1 MQADICQLTGLSGHA
16 DKDGLLR
23 WVNSFEPKPKRVF
36 IVHGNDEVE
45 DIFAQTLKEQGFT
58 ASAPYNG
65 EQWGIGAEGAVC
77 IKEGNRVH
85 IEHRLGESASRA
97 ATVFQR
103 LVSAGKRLLRVIEH
117 NEAVPTRTWP
127 SLPTRSTPCATSGTD
142 NGKPDHNRENN
153 KINQKHRGSEEP
165 RCFSAWSGQWESNPP
180 PQLEG

>member
-1 MQADICQLTGLSGHA
+1 MGYQAVGTLGRTLIDGATTVKLFGETIEVQADICQLTGLSGHA

-117 NEAVPTRTWP
+117 NEGGA
-127 SLPTRSTPCATSGTD
+127 
-142 NGKPDHNRENN
+142 N
-153 KINQKHRGSEEP
+153 KDLAKFADQINALCDKWDR
-165 RCFSAWSGQWESNPP
+165 
-180 PQLEG
+180 